1 MNDFRRLA
9 GLSLGALAVTIDKG
23 AKVLGENATLKREEH
38 RTQEPTA
45 TRLHRCE
52 QQYDYNSA
60 SVFMGDLSPWRHLTA
75 RSPGP
80 EVGTTT
86 VHRPLTLDHRH
97 A

>member
-1 MNDFRRLA
+1 MNVNDFRRLA

-60 SVFMGDLSPWRHLTA
+60 SVFMGDLSPLST
-75 RSPGP
+75 PDGP
-80 EVGTTT
+80 QPWPRGWHNRDT
-86 VHRPLTLDHRH
+86 RILDT
-97 A
+97 